1 MNRRLRALLLQPLFD
16 RPRQLLIAFALLVGA
31 TALDVCGPWL
41 TQYYIDRHLVPGDF
55 AIAPL
60 ALLVTLY
67 ISSQCL
73 AALGRYLQTLRFARL
88 AIEAVRELRSRIFR
102 HLLQQPQSRLD
113 ATPTGEL
120 ISRVTSDTDALRELY
135 VGFLA
140 SVLQN
145 LVLLIGILVAMTLM
159 DPRLTAIAALLIPAG
174 IATIWAYQRL
184 SVAAAMKVRQLR
196 AEQSARLVDAVQGIA
211 VIQAYRQG
219 QRFLERFDAIGQR
232 QYTARMRMVR
242 IGSLLLRSAIDL
254 LGMVV
259 LAALLFGY
267 GITHIDSGGDA
278 IGIGVLYAFIT
289 YLGRVSEPLIDIS
302 QRFNLFQQASVA
314 GTRLLDVLD
323 WPLERLGEDKAPIE
337 DARIELEGV
346 RFRHD
351 GAASDTLHGLDAMI
365 PAGAFIGVVGAT
377 GSGKS
382 TLLDLLCGLKRP
394 TAGRMTIDGRPLAEI
409 DRATLSEAVAV
420 VPQEPFLRSTTLRD
434 NLLLGGEA
442 SEERLEQALR
452 DARLATLVERLP
464 KGLDTPLGERGLSLS
479 SGERQL
485 LALARAL
492 LRQPRVLL
500 LDEATASVDSA
511 TESEL
516 SKALDLL
523 RGRVTLVVVAHRLA
537 TIREAD
543 QILVMTQG
551 RIEERGTHA
560 ELLARPEGAYRALW
574 RSAAQGADAIG

>member
-88 AIEAVRELRSRIFR
+88 AIEAVRELRNRIFR

-196 AEQSARLVDAVQGIA
+196 AEQSARLIDAVQGIA

-394 TAGRMTIDGRPLAEI
+394 TAGRLTIDGRPLAEI

-479 SGERQL
+479 SGQRQL

-516 SKALDLL
+516 SQALELL